1 MLNDDM
7 DTASTNAM
15 APLTVVNTH
24 AFDLPQTG
32 ENSVIWM
39 PIVGGT
45 MMGIAVLAIFI
56 LFVLPKRK
64 EEDLA

>member
-32 ENSVIWM
+32 ENSIIWM
-39 PIVGGT
+39 PIAGGT
-45 MMGIAVLAIFI
+45 MMGIAVLV
-56 LFVLPKRK
+56 LFVLFALPKRK
-64 EEDLA
+64 EEEQA